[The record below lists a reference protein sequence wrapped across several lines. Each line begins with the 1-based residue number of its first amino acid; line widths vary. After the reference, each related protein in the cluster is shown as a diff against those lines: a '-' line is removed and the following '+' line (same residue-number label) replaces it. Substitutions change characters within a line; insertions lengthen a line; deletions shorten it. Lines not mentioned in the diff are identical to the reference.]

1 MFEDLVKPYSPGHV
15 IESNRCPGQ
24 WHWTFLDATGNEY
37 YYRVNDYER
46 AHDAKVAMRRFVARS
61 GNAEM
66 LELVNRLYGMD

>member
-1 MFEDLVKPYSPGHV
+1 MFEDCVKPFRPGVV
-15 IESNRCPGQ
+15 IPSNRDPNG

-66 LELVNRLYGMD
+66 QELVNRLYGQD